1 MASVTN
7 PIVINRPANLQ
18 TWDGFG
24 ACKQPDIN
32 VITVFLVIGRSAGEI
47 VKLRIAGSV
56 FGKVVKTQSARRDCA
71 GKGES
76 HRLRRQHTPVVGK
89 LHDQRAVRGGLEPV
103 AAMERPVVVANP
115 RVITTERHSQMMIVV
130 IVVK

>member
-1 MASVTN
+1 MAWLTN
-7 PIVINRPANLQ
+7 PFGKNRTANLQ

-32 VITVFLVIGRSAGEI
+32 VITVFLVIGRIAGEI

-56 FGKVVKTQSARRDCA
+56 FGNVVQTQSARGDCA

-89 LHDQRAVRGGLEPV
+89 LHDQRAVRRGLEPG
-103 AAMERPVVVANP
+103 AAVE
-115 RVITTERHSQMMIVV
+115 
-130 IVVK
+130 

>member
-18 TWDGFG
+18 TRDGFG

-32 VITVFLVIGRSAGEI
+32 VITVFLVIGRIAGEML
-47 VKLRIAGSV
+47 KLRIAGSV
-56 FGKVVKTQSARRDCA
+56 SGNVVQTQSARGDCS

-76 HRLRRQHTPVVGK
+76 HRLRRQHTPVAGK
-89 LHDQRAVRGGLEPV
+89 LHGPGAVRREL
-103 AAMERPVVVANP
+103 
-115 RVITTERHSQMMIVV
+115 
-130 IVVK
+130 